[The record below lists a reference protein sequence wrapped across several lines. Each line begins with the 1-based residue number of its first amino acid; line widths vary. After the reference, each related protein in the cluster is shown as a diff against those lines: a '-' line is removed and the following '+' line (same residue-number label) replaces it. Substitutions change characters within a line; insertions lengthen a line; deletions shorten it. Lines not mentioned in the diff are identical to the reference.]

1 MTAVERWNESLKGT
15 GCGMKGRSITHW
27 AIVAAASLAVPI
39 AAIFAWA
46 DAWWP
51 LATFVIWCGAVG
63 GILWYAASR
72 NIRIRYEEML
82 DHARASVIQTLSHHR
97 HDWMNELQVL
107 YGYLR
112 LNKPDKAVAI
122 VDRIR
127 TRMDHDSRLSHFGNP
142 KLSIYLLSFRTMCN
156 TMRLDVEVQDGL
168 QLDRSTYDPDKLANA
183 IIGMINVFRLR
194 TGASVSGEN
203 VLKLSLSQ
211 SESDLQIKLVYTG
224 ELAAADSVNND
235 IQTCL
240 NGIGHVVSEQW
251 IEEMPQARELI
262 VHFPLPA

>member
-1 MTAVERWNESLKGT
+1 
-15 GCGMKGRSITHW
+15 MKGRSITPW
-27 AIVAAASLAVPI
+27 EIFAASSLAVPI
-39 AAIFAWA
+39 VAIFALP

-51 LATFVIWCGAVG
+51 LAIFVIWSVAVG

-72 NIRIRYEEML
+72 RVRVRYERML
-82 DHARASVIQTLSHHR
+82 DHAQTSLIQTLSHHR

-112 LNKPDKAVAI
+112 LNKPDKAVEI

-142 KLSIYLLSFRTMCN
+142 KLSIYLLSFRTMCD

-168 QLDRSTYDPDKLANA
+168 QLDRSPYDPDKLAHA
-183 IIGMINVFRLR
+183 IIGMINVIRVR
-194 TGASVSGEN
+194 SGASSGSEN
-203 VLKLSLSQ
+203 VLRLSLSQ
-211 SESDLQIKLVYTG
+211 SETGLKVDLVYTG
-224 ELAAADSVNND
+224 ELAAADSVEGD
-235 IQTCL
+235 LQMYL
-240 NGIGHVVSEQW
+240 DGIGHVTSERYTGDK
-251 IEEMPQARELI
+251 PQARMLI